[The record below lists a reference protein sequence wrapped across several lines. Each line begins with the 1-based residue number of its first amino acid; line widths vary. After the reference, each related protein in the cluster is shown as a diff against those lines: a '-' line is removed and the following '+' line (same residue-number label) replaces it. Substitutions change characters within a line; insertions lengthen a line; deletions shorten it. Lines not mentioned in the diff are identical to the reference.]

1 MADFVQLWVYL
12 SSTPLF
18 GLTATLV
25 VYVLAQAFYGRMGQA
40 AWANPVLWSV
50 LTLAVGLTLTGT
62 AYPTYFSGAQFIH
75 FLLGPAVVA
84 LAWPLWQRR
93 AVLRARFGR
102 FAIASLAGGAA
113 AAISATGIAWLLDLP
128 HDVLLSMAPKSVT
141 APVAMGVA
149 EKIGG
154 IPALAAVF
162 AVVTGMVGALS
173 GKYLFDLLRIGTDSN
188 GWMRQ
193 KKPSVSTMCVARNCS
208 RSVPGAAEARRS
220 GTTVKRMA
228 DVTRQKPVNQKNS
241 PCQLITDRDHCTGRV
256 AAIEPMPPAIMWKPV
271 IRPQRSGGNQSVIA
285 LMAPIRPPA
294 NPSPIRTRAT
304 ISSGSDELR
313 PNRADPS
320 AARASSSKVN
330 RDAFFMT

>member
-1 MADFVQLWVYL
+1 MYL

-18 GLTATLV
+18 GLTATLL
-25 VYVLAQAFYGRMGQA
+25 VYVLAQTFYGRMGQA

-84 LAWPLWQRR
+84 LAWPLWLRC

-128 HDVLLSMAPKSVT
+128 QDVLLSMAPKSVT

-173 GKYLFDLLRIGTDSN
+173 GKYLFDLLRIGKDAT
-188 GWMRQ
+188 GGM
-193 KKPSVSTMCVARNCS
+193 AR
-208 RSVPGAAEARRS
+208 GFALGTAAH
-220 GTTVKRMA
+220 G
-228 DVTRQKPVNQKNS
+228 
-241 PCQLITDRDHCTGRV
+241 IG
-256 AAIEPMPPAIMWKPV
+256 
-271 IRPQRSGGNQSVIA
+271 
-285 LMAPIRPPA
+285 
-294 NPSPIRTRAT
+294 
-304 ISSGSDELR
+304 
-313 PNRADPS
+313 
-320 AARASSSKVN
+320 AARAMQVN
-330 RDAFFMT
+330 ADAGAWAALALGLQVVFASVLIPLVARLL